1 MSVGTDWVCR
11 DFGFPLEGA
20 VQADTVHLRVSS
32 TSQPKRLETNCPPDL
47 VRDLFGLDVQDV
59 RG

>member
-1 MSVGTDWVCR
+1 MCR
-11 DFGFPLEGA
+11 DFGFPLDGA

-32 TSQPKRLETNCPPDL
+32 TSQPKRLETNCPPNL